1 MYKYV
6 LNEEEY
12 KKTIAENEYVF
23 VIFSAGWCGPCK
35 AFKKWLEEEYV
46 EFPHPILIVDVEQ
59 LEELASD
66 ISAMPTMVG
75 FHNQEEFVRT
85 EGFNKQKLKEVLDAT
100 LTTTTNP
107 PTPDQK

>member
-1 MYKYV
+1 M

-12 KKTIAENEYVF
+12 KRTIDDNEYVF

-85 EGFNKQKLKEVLDAT
+85 EGFNKQKLNEVLDAT
-100 LTTTTNP
+100 LTTTTNKRSH
-107 PTPDQK
+107 T